1 MSSHNLDRPPVAE
14 EEHNFKYY
22 CKPDNFARIIQ
33 NRKAIFGTYG
43 LVCYLGTFFLIIIG
57 LNLYCD
63 KERFNSCRRGEKGW
77 EDGEVKNSD
86 VYNDSLKLIISYHL
100 IEWVRIIMFL
110 VTIIL
115 GQNMM
120 KIWYI
125 TSLNTIFGI
134 IAYIYVHAQRFS
146 DDGKACVEEQPA
158 RAQFLIAEVCIFWLI
173 FHIASFPQFFLFVM
187 KKQYIEDALKK

>member
-1 MSSHNLDRPPVAE
+1 MSSQNIDRPPVAE
-14 EEHNFKYY
+14 EEHNFKFY

-33 NRKAIFGTYG
+33 TRQAIFGVYG

-63 KERFNSCRRGEKGW
+63 KERWNSCRPEWNYGDIR
-77 EDGEVKNSD
+77 NSD
-86 VYNDSLKLIISYHL
+86 VYNDSLKLIICYHL

-115 GQNMM
+115 GVNMM

-146 DDGKACVEEQPA
+146 DDGKACADGQPA
-158 RAQFLIAEVCIFWLI
+158 RA
-173 FHIASFPQFFLFVM
+173 
-187 KKQYIEDALKK
+187 